1 MKRFPFRPSQ
11 DTILI
16 GIKEIKVRSG
26 WAIKGK
32 MLAIQLLTLLNFSP
46 RKSINS
52 ISVANFKSHRLNSF
66 IVDQGF
72 FEAIFFKVIFVVIF
86 VVISEVI
93 FFEAI
98 SAPPAPRL
106 LGSSFYYHMYI
117 IIVT

>member
-16 GIKEIKVRSG
+16 GIKEIKVSSG

-32 MLAIQLLTLLNFSP
+32 MLAIQLLALLNFSP

-52 ISVANFKSHRLNSF
+52 ISVTNFKSHRLNSF
-66 IVDQGF
+66 IVDQG
-72 FEAIFFKVIFVVIF
+72 
-86 VVISEVI
+86 

-117 IIVT
+117 IIVTTIILF